1 MATNNKVQFGLSNV
15 HFALINTDE
24 SGTITYD
31 TPHKQPGAVNMT
43 LEPNGS
49 TTPFYAD
56 NMIYYQAAANQGYTG
71 SLEMALFDEWFFLN
85 VLKYTKDEKGVL
97 VENANATPA
106 PVAMLYQVEG
116 DQKAARR
123 TLFYVQTE
131 RGSQTAATKAESTE
145 PQTTTVNITVTPL
158 PDTGV
163 IKAHTTESTDN
174 TTYEGWFNEVYIPS
188 GNFQNDVTL
197 KSLSLGAASL
207 NPEFAAGTT
216 EYTASTTTTTN
227 TITAVANDSNAT
239 VTIKANGVT
248 VANNSVITWNTG
260 TNSVVVTVS
269 NGGAENEYT
278 ITVTKS

>member
-24 SGTITYD
+24 GGAISYD
-31 TPHKQPGAVNMT
+31 TPHKVPGAVNMT

-56 NMIYYQAAANQGYTG
+56 NIIYYQATANQGYTG
-71 SLEMALFDEWFFLN
+71 SLEIALLDEWFFLN

-97 VENANATPA
+97 VENTNAAPV

-123 TLFYVQTE
+123 VLYNVQVE

-158 PDTGV
+158 ADTGN
-163 IKAHTTESTDN
+163 IKAHTTESTDSE
-174 TTYEGWFNEVYIPS
+174 TYNSWFNQVYIPS
-188 GNFQNDVTL
+188 GNFQYDVTL
-197 KSLSLGAASL
+197 KSLSLSAASL
-207 NPEFAAGTT
+207 NPNFAAETT
-216 EYTASTTTTTN
+216 EYTASTTTATN

-239 VTIKANGVT
+239 VVIKANGVT
-248 VANNSVITWNTG
+248 VANNSAITWNTG

-269 NGGAENEYT
+269 NGGEENEYT